1 MSIPYVNGVDI
12 ESFVAYLSPKRLS
25 CVQKSQKVKIVKVVT
40 ERHIPLT
47 EKTCPVCEKRFMGA
61 KLAKFCSQAC
71 KLKASYQRHAE
82 ARRAERRERYRAS
95 KTK

>member
-1 MSIPYVNGVDI
+1 M
-12 ESFVAYLSPKRLS
+12 KKT
-25 CVQKSQKVKIVKVVT
+25 QTVKVVQVT
-40 ERHIPLT
+40 MERRIPLS

-82 ARRAERRERYRAS
+82 ERRAERRERYRAS
-95 KTK
+95 KTE